1 MMTQNTADQRLT
13 DLEIQL
19 AHQTSLVDELNEI
32 VIAQWA
38 EIDRMKKQ
46 LSAHKNRLQQVEL
59 ALPEGTYDN
68 QPPPHY

>member
-1 MMTQNTADQRLT
+1 MSQNNFDQRLT

-32 VIAQWA
+32 VITQWA
-38 EIDRMKKQ
+38 EIDRMKKRLESQ
-46 LSAHKNRLQQVEL
+46 KNRLQQVEL
-59 ALPEGTYDN
+59 ALPEGTDDN

>member
-1 MMTQNTADQRLT
+1 MSQNNFDQRLT

-32 VIAQWA
+32 VITQWA
-38 EIDRMKKQ
+38 EIDRMKKRLESQ
-46 LSAHKNRLQQVEL
+46 KNRLQQVEL
-59 ALPEGTYDN
+59 ALPEGADDN